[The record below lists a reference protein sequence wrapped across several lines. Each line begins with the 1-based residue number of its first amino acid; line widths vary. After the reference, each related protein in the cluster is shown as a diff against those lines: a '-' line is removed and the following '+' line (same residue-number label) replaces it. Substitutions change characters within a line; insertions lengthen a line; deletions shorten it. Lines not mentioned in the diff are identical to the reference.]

1 MKLIDGSL
9 HVLRNK
15 FYLECSGLVIG
26 LFTAFIFSN
35 CANAD
40 DDFQIHGNSITTV
53 IDGKTKNCTLDAT
66 PGSAVKSFDEAALI
80 VSERGYVPMS
90 KIETC
95 SDGATIHVEQIP
107 EGVGILSDV
116 NISKGLYVA
125 LDFVSTQPAMF
136 LATVAKI
143 GSKQNLVSLDGAY
156 IKGAKISDLKKK
168 AFSSTGEA
176 GASTIS
182 LDGRYVSADGQN
194 NCGEDSYPG
203 VWDIKENKRVVLNAK
218 KCSDIFATS
227 K

>member
-1 MKLIDGSL
+1 MLQ
-9 HVLRNK
+9 NK
-15 FYLECSGLVIG
+15 FCSKYSSLMIG
-26 LFTAFIFSN
+26 LCTVLIFSN

-40 DDFQIHGNSITTV
+40 HDFQIHGNTIATV
-53 IDGKTKNCTLDAT
+53 VAGKTRNCALDAK
-66 PGSAVKSFDEAALI
+66 PSSAVKSFDEAALI

-90 KIETC
+90 KIELC
-95 SDGATIHVEQIP
+95 SDGTPVHVEQIP

-125 LDFVSTQPAMF
+125 LDFVSTQPSMY

-143 GSKQNLVSLDGAY
+143 GSKQNLVGLDGAY

-176 GASTIS
+176 GSSTIS

-194 NCGEDSYPG
+194 NCRGDSYPG
-203 VWDIKENKRVVLNAK
+203 VWDVKENKRVVLDEK
-218 KCSDIFATS
+218 KCSDIFAIS